1 MDNEF
6 VTAFLEAV
14 SKSDFV
20 KLTFSKPKQ
29 KQSDLRNMYIKPVLL
44 KGVLKMSV
52 TYKYL
57 TRQEVKNFSIEET
70 SELITG
76 LMETFRAANL
86 LTLSGDFEWLVSKS
100 GQSRLTKLSPA
111 QSEKPDLSHDK
122 LKQRRIDPAKP
133 YWFHLGLTDK
143 DGKVHA
149 SMQHKFKQVDK
160 YISLLDPLI
169 QFSNDKP
176 VRIVDMGS
184 GKGYLTFAL
193 YEYLSNVRG
202 LQVELTGVEQ
212 RPDMV
217 MLTNRIAEMSGLQG
231 LRFVEGSIGDF
242 AITNI
247 DVLIALHAC
256 DTATDDAIAA
266 GISAK
271 ASVIV
276 CAPCCHKQIRNEI
289 SAVAAEVPV
298 VKYGILLGRQAEIL
312 TDTLRALIMEWHG
325 YKTQVMEF
333 IEAEHTPK
341 NIMLA
346 GVRKSNTINREDILR
361 SIQKLKSD
369 YRINTHYL
377 ETLLEYQ
384 DII

>member
-6 VTAFLEAV
+6 VEAFLEAV
-14 SKSDFV
+14 SHSDFV

-44 KGVLKMSV
+44 KGILKMSV

-57 TRQEVKNFSIEET
+57 TRQEVKNFSIDET

-143 DGKVHA
+143 DGRVLA

-160 YISLLDPLI
+160 YISLLEPLI
-169 QFSNDKP
+169 QFSGDKP
-176 VRIVDMGS
+176 VKIVDMGS

-217 MLTNRIAEMSGLQG
+217 MLTNRIAGMSGLQG

-266 GISAK
+266 GIRAK

-346 GVRKSNTINREDILR
+346 GVRKSNITNREDILR

-377 ETLLEYQ
+377 EKLLEYQ

>member
-1 MDNEF
+1 
-6 VTAFLEAV
+6 
-14 SKSDFV
+14 
-20 KLTFSKPKQ
+20 
-29 KQSDLRNMYIKPVLL
+29 
-44 KGVLKMSV
+44 MSV

-57 TRQEVKNFSIEET
+57 TRQEVKNFSIDET

-143 DGKVHA
+143 DGRVLA

-160 YISLLDPLI
+160 YISLLEPLI
-169 QFSNDKP
+169 QFSGDKP
-176 VRIVDMGS
+176 VKIVDMGS

-217 MLTNRIAEMSGLQG
+217 MLTNRIAGMSGLQG

-266 GISAK
+266 GIRAK

-346 GVRKSNTINREDILR
+346 GVRKSNITNREDILR

-377 ETLLEYQ
+377 EKLLEYQ

>member
-6 VTAFLEAV
+6 VEAFLEAV
-14 SKSDFV
+14 SHSDFV

-29 KQSDLRNMYIKPVLL
+29 KQSDLRNLYIKPVLL
-44 KGVLKMSV
+44 KGDLKMSL

-57 TRQEVKNFSIEET
+57 TRQEVKNFTVDET
-70 SELITG
+70 KELIAG
-76 LMETFRAANL
+76 FMETFRAANL
-86 LTLSGDFEWLVSKS
+86 LTLSGDVEWLVSKS
-100 GQSRLTKLSPA
+100 GQSRLTKRLPA
-111 QSEKPDLSHDK
+111 KSEKPDLSHDK
-122 LKQRRIDPAKP
+122 LKKRLIDPAKP

-143 DGKVHA
+143 EGKVLA

-169 QFSNDKP
+169 QFPENEP
-176 VRIVDMGS
+176 VKIVDMGS

-202 LQVELTGVEQ
+202 LEVELTGVDQ

-217 MLTNRIAEMSGLQG
+217 ILTNKIAEMSGLQG
-231 LRFVEGSIGDF
+231 LKFVEGNISGF
-242 AITNI
+242 AFTSM

-266 GISAK
+266 GIRAN

-289 SAVAAEVPV
+289 SAGAADLPV
-298 VKYGILLGRQAEIL
+298 VKYGILLGRQAEII

-346 GVRKSNTINREDILR
+346 GVRKSKITNREDIMR
-361 SIQKLKSD
+361 SIRKLKSD
-369 YRINTHYL
+369 YHIKTHYL

-384 DII
+384 DTV